1 MSDPCSSVPVAAPGS
16 LYVVSAP
23 SGGGKRAVLARVM
36 AVDPGIEYS
45 VSATTRPPRADEVDG
60 RDYYFLSREEFCRRI
75 EDGRFAEWAEVHDNL
90 YGTLREELDR
100 KLDTGKDL
108 VLELDVQGMRNVR
121 ALYPDTVTV
130 FIMPPSFEELERRL
144 RGRGTNSEADIALR
158 LRNAQDEIA
167 ACYAFDYIVLND
179 DLDKAVED
187 MEAIVRAQRCRTAKF
202 ASRARHRNP

>member
-1 MSDPCSSVPVAAPGS
+1 M
-16 LYVVSAP
+16 VSAP

-36 AVDPGIEYS
+36 ARDSGIEYS

-60 RDYYFLSREEFCRRI
+60 RDYYFLSREEFCKRI
-75 EDGRFAEWAEVHDNL
+75 EDGRFAEWAEVHENL

-121 ALYPDTVTV
+121 ALYADTVTV

-202 ASRARHRNP
+202 ASRARRANP

>member
-1 MSDPCSSVPVAAPGS
+1 MAAPGS

-90 YGTLREELDR
+90 YGTLREELDC

-202 ASRARHRNP
+202 ASRARHGNP